1 MDNLEVENVDS
12 AHHYVAL
19 SSIFFFS
26 PDHCSQSQK
35 ICRQSYF
42 SEKLKYFALDGR

>member
-19 SSIFFFS
+19 SSIFFFF
-26 PDHCSQSQK
+26 PL
-35 ICRQSYF
+35 IIV
-42 SEKLKYFALDGR
+42 LKVKKFADKAISLKN